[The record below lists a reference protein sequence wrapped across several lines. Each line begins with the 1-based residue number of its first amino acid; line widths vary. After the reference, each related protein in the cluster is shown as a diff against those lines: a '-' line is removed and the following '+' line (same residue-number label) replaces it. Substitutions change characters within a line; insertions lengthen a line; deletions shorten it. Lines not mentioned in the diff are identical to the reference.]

1 MAQSTASTPRRASQR
16 RVTKDPDVRRE
27 ELLNIALDLCREH
40 GFEAMNVEQVTQAAG
55 VAKGTFY
62 HYFASKD
69 AMLEQLVRRFG
80 DSLFDYLSAAVDAA
94 SGTGAD
100 RIKALMQASGAYKIG
115 QADIAYATFLYSDGN
130 FALRHRLFGAWRERA
145 REVLLPAVREGQA
158 DGSLSVAHPD
168 AVTDIVLLLW
178 FEAADQLWERALATT
193 NVDDFVETML
203 AGAESIYQAQERVLG
218 VPAGT
223 YVVPIGP
230 AIVEMTRQLYRTTVE
245 GKQS

>member
-1 MAQSTASTPRRASQR
+1 VAARTGSTRQRAPQR
-16 RVTKDPDVRRE
+16 RVTKDPEVRRD

-40 GFEAMNVEQVTQAAG
+40 GFDAMNVEQVTQAAG

-69 AMLEQLVRRFG
+69 EMLEQLVSRFG
-80 DSLFDYLSAAVDAA
+80 ETLFDHLSAATSTV
-94 SGTGAD
+94 GTGAD
-100 RIKALMQASGAYKIG
+100 RIKALMQAAGSYKVQ
-115 QADIAYATFLYSDGN
+115 QADIAYATFLYADGN
-130 FALRHRLFGAWRERA
+130 LALRHRLYGAWRDRA
-145 REVLLPAVREGQA
+145 REVLLPVIREGAA

-168 AVTDIVLLLW
+168 AATDIVLLLW
-178 FEAADQLWERALATT
+178 FEAADRLWERALAAT
-193 NVDDFVETML
+193 NVDDFVEIML

-223 YVVPIGP
+223 FAIPIGP
-230 AIVEMTRQLYRTTVE
+230 NIVEMTRQLYATTFE